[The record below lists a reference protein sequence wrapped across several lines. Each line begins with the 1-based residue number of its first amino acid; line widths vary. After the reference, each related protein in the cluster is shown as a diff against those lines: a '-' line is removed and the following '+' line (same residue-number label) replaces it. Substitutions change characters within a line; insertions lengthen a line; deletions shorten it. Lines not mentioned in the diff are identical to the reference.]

1 MYEWLSKSPSAGPY
15 VHIMRCGS
23 TTLKSAVEQE
33 KIKLGAAQAPEGL
46 RPELGATVERA
57 IDAAFV
63 SGYRT
68 VMLVAAAMAL
78 ASAISAALL
87 IEGKREKKRAE
98 HAE

>member
-1 MYEWLSKSPSAGPY
+1 MFAAFGSKLDSRLATVDLPPAAKQQ
-15 VHIMRCGS
+15 
-23 TTLKSAVEQE
+23 LEQE

-87 IEGKREKKRAE
+87 IDGKREKKRAE
-98 HAE
+98 HVE